1 MSSEPNHTKVLISQ
15 IWHYKSVE
23 KKENSNLKY
32 HSVEEIS
39 STQTYPIKFIWFDR
53 SLCTTAKFE
62 DITII
67 ETTMLKKQQRFFT
80 CSFSSFCWIFWSYCV
95 WSLCWEILSEILKP
109 FWASSLSNVFVIIK
123 LLIITLSFFFGDL
136 ETRFKLAICGWSTLT
151 LCVNYQIGITPVTLL
166 WRSSI
171 ALLSSDKTC

>member
-23 KKENSNLKY
+23 KKRKFEFKISY
-32 HSVEEIS
+32 SVEEIS

-53 SLCTTAKFE
+53 SLCTTANFE

-80 CSFSSFCWIFWSYCV
+80 CSFSSFCWIFWSYWV
-95 WSLCWEILSEILKP
+95 WSLCWEILCWNSEAI
-109 FWASSLSNVFVIIK
+109 
-123 LLIITLSFFFGDL
+123 LSFISL
-136 ETRFKLAICGWSTLT
+136 QC
-151 LCVNYQIGITPVTLL
+151 LCNYQAFDNNSFIFF
-166 WRSSI
+166 WRSGN
-171 ALLSSDKTC
+171 